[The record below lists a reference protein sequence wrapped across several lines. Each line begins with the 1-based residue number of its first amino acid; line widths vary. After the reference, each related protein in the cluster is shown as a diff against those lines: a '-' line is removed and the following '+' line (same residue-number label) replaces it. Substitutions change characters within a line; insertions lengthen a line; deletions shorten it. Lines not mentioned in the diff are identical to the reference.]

1 VLADGYKT
9 APAEVRIESLK
20 GKGAWLRI
28 IMQEGRKRQI
38 REIGSLLGL
47 PVVKIIR
54 VRIGTL
60 RLGSLKV
67 GQWRELMA
75 EEVKALRGKLE
86 VS

>member
-54 VRIGTL
+54 VRIGSL
-60 RLGSLKV
+60 HLGSLKA
-67 GQWRELMA
+67 GHWRRLTA
-75 EEVKALRGKLE
+75 EEVKALRAK
-86 VS
+86 

>member
-1 VLADGYKT
+1 
-9 APAEVRIESLK
+9 LK

>member
-1 VLADGYKT
+1 LADGYKT